1 MRARWYQWTIRQVT
15 SNFSSNIKSGLS
27 AERAMNNLHRYG
39 KNVLARKSERGWVR
53 IFLEQFTNPLI
64 YILLVAAAIIFVFG
78 KDPLDAFIIS
88 GVIFF
93 NAIIGTIQEGRTA
106 DILKSLEKL
115 IKTSTVVIRDGQTMI
130 LDDENLCPGD
140 LIVLQEGSCVPA
152 DARVVEA
159 YNLQIDQSILT
170 GESLPAQK
178 IIEPIAAEKKE
189 IDEQTNMV
197 FRGTYIVTGSGKAI
211 IVATGKN
218 TEIGQI
224 QEAIAG
230 IETDIP
236 LRRDVDKLSYF
247 ILLFILVVCVFLFG
261 IGYLAGTP
269 LQELLVM
276 LTALFICVVPEGL
289 PIVLTL
295 VLVSGVHRMAKKRV
309 LVKNMQ
315 AVEAL
320 GRTDVIVMDKTG
332 TLTRN
337 EMMVSRVYCNDII
350 WQVSGRGYHPEGLV
364 TNSGRPAT
372 FTSRNDHIAV
382 LGVSSILLSNTDIE
396 YQKETGLFLVKGD
409 PTEAALYIFAQK
421 LGLKRDVL
429 EKDYKKLYEVPF
441 SSHRKFHVA
450 FYKCEADYYAF
461 MIGAPEEV
469 FSHCEKVSDDTHAIM
484 ADMLEDGLRTIAVA
498 YKKIDIYDLP
508 YSRAEK
514 EQPEVDELLK
524 IVNAGMTF
532 VAVCGLE
539 DSIRLDLRSIVSQTR
554 SAGLRLVMAT
564 GDHQKTALYV
574 AKQIGLYQE
583 GDLMFDGPQL
593 DMIDDKELQ
602 EQVQNV
608 TIFSRVS
615 PLHKMRIIKALHAHN
630 KIVAMTGDGVNDVP
644 SLVAADLGIAMGSIG
659 TEIAKNAADMVLLN
673 DSFVGIVEAIKQGR
687 HIFYT
692 LRRVILYFFAT
703 NLGEILIILFAF
715 MYSIFSGTLL
725 PLPLTAPQILWLNL
739 VTDGFLDVALS
750 MEKEESGLLSRKWLE
765 DKPKLVD
772 RSMLM
777 SMFFFAIPM
786 GIVSLT
792 MFMSFYEQDL
802 TYARTM
808 TLITMAMF
816 QWFNAWNCRSQTKS
830 IFSLGLFSNKWLIL
844 ATLFV
849 LGLQFSIL
857 HVPILQIIF
866 KTTALGFH
874 DWAIIVCSTFPI
886 VLLEELRKYFI
897 RARVVEQ

>member
-1 MRARWYQWTIRQVT
+1 MGVRWYRWTIRQVK
-15 SNFSSNIKSGLS
+15 SHFSSDTTHGLS
-27 AERAMNNLHRYG
+27 HERAMNNLHRYG
-39 KNVLARKSERGWVR
+39 KNVLTRKSERGWIR
-53 IFLEQFTNPLI
+53 IFIDQFKSPLI
-64 YILLVAAAIIFVFG
+64 YILLIAAAIIFFVG

-88 GVIFF
+88 GVLFF

-106 DILKSLEKL
+106 DIIKSLERL
-115 IKTSTVVIRDGQTMI
+115 IKTSTVVIRDGQTLI
-130 LDDENLCPGD
+130 LDDENLSPGD
-140 LIVLQEGSCVPA
+140 LIMLQEGACVPA
-152 DARVVEA
+152 DARVFEA
-159 YNLQIDQSILT
+159 YNLQVDQSILT
-170 GESLPAQK
+170 GESLPVYK
-178 IIEPIAAEKKE
+178 TIDPIIAEKKE
-189 IDEQTNMV
+189 VDEQTNMV
-197 FRGTYIVTGSGKAI
+197 FRGTYIVSGSGKAI
-211 IVATGKN
+211 IVATGSE
-218 TEIGQI
+218 TEIGKI

-230 IETDIP
+230 IDTDIP
-236 LRRDVDKLSYF
+236 LKRDVDRLSYF
-247 ILLFILVVCVFLFG
+247 ILLFVLVVCAGLFG
-261 IGYLAGTP
+261 IGYLSGTP

-289 PIVLTL
+289 PVVLTL

-372 FTSRNDHIAV
+372 FTSRNDNLAV
-382 LGVSSILLSNTDIE
+382 LGISSMLLSNTDVE

-421 LGLKRDVL
+421 LGLKREIL

-441 SSHRKFHVA
+441 SSQLKFHVA

-461 MIGAPEEV
+461 MIGSPEEV
-469 FSHCEKVSDDTHAIM
+469 FSHCDAISDETHAIM
-484 ADMLEDGLRTIAVA
+484 GDMLEDGLRIIAVA
-498 YKKIDIYDLP
+498 YKKFDVYDLP
-508 YSRAEK
+508 YPKEEK
-514 EQPEVDELLK
+514 EQPDVDELLA
-524 IVNAGMTF
+524 IVHSGMTF
-532 VAVCGLE
+532 VSLCGLE
-539 DSIRLDLRSIVSQTR
+539 DSIRLDLRSVISRTR
-554 SAGLRLVMAT
+554 SAGLRLIMAT
-564 GDHQKTALYV
+564 GDHQKTAMHV

-583 GDLMFDGPQL
+583 GDLILDGPQL
-593 DMIDDKELQ
+593 DMMDDETLHQ
-602 EQVQNV
+602 QVQNITV
-608 TIFSRVS
+608 FSRVS
-615 PLHKMRIIKALHAHN
+615 PLHKMRIIKALHAHDQ
-630 KIVAMTGDGVNDVP
+630 IVAMTGDGVNDAP

-659 TEIAKNAADMVLLN
+659 TEVAKNASDMILLN
-673 DSFVGIVEAIKQGR
+673 DSFAGIVEAIRQGR

-703 NLGEILIILFAF
+703 NLGEILIVLFAF

-725 PLPLTAPQILWLNL
+725 PLPLTATQILWLNL
-739 VTDGFLDVALS
+739 VTDGFLDVSLS
-750 MEKEESGLLSRKWLE
+750 MEKEEPGLLSRAWLQ

-772 RSMLM
+772 RSMLL
-777 SMFFFAIPM
+777 SMIFFAIPM
-786 GIVSLT
+786 GVVSLIV
-792 MFMSFYEQDL
+792 FMSFYEQDL
-802 TYARTM
+802 VYARTM

-830 IFSLGLFSNKWLIL
+830 ILSLGLFTNKWLIL

-857 HVPILQIIF
+857 HIPVLQTIF
-866 KTTALGFH
+866 KTTPLSLN
-874 DWAIIVCSTFPI
+874 DWAIIVCCTFPI
-886 VLLEELRKYFI
+886 VLLEELRKYFM
-897 RARVVEQ
+897 RKRVVGQ